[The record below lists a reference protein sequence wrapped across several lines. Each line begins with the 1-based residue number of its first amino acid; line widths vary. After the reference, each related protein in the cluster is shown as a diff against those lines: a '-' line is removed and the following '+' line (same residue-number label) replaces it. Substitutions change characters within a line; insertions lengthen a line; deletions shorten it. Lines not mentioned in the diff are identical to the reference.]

1 MSVAGTSRTGA
12 RIPYQ
17 EAARELLRTSVLDGM
32 RELLTERDWSKITLG
47 DVAAR
52 AGVSRQT
59 LYNEFGSRAGLS
71 QAYALRLADELV
83 DHVREALDDNVG
95 DARAAIR
102 VGMTGFF
109 FAAAADPLVR
119 SLLAGEMKPDLL
131 RLITLDAG
139 PLLEHATARLADV
152 FQHSWVDATDSEADV
167 LAHALVRIA
176 LSYIPNPPVPERDAP
191 AEMSALPSPYVE
203 AIVQVRGIR
212 TPVGDAGHS
221 GA

>member
-1 MSVAGTSRTGA
+1 MSVTPRAGA

-59 LYNEFGSRAGLS
+59 LYNEFGSRSGLS
-71 QAYALRLADELV
+71 QAYALRLADDLV
-83 DHVREALDDNVG
+83 DHVRVALDHNVG

-102 VGMTGFF
+102 VGMANFF
-109 FAAAADPLVR
+109 LAAAADPLVR

-152 FQHSWVDATDSEADV
+152 VQHSWVDATAAEADV
-167 LAHALVRIA
+167 FAHALVRIA
-176 LSYIPNPPVPERDAP
+176 LSYIPNPPVPARDAP
-191 AEMSALPSPYVE
+191 AEMSALLSPYVE
-203 AIVQVRGIR
+203 AIVRERGVR
-212 TPVGDAGHS
+212 TPVSEGSHS
-221 GA
+221 AR

>member
-1 MSVAGTSRTGA
+1 MSATRQGA
-12 RIPYQ
+12 RPPYQ
-17 EAARELLRTSVLDGM
+17 EAARQLLRTSVLDSM
-32 RELLTERDWSKITLG
+32 CELLTERDWSKITLG

-71 QAYALRLADELV
+71 QSYALRLADSLV
-83 DHVREALDDNVG
+83 DQVRDAIHRHVG
-95 DARAAIR
+95 DAREAIR
-102 VGMTGFF
+102 DGMTGFF

-152 FQHSWVDATDSEADV
+152 FQHSWVNATGTEADV

-191 AEMSALPSPYVE
+191 AEMAALLSPYVE
-203 AIVQVRGIR
+203 AIVQARGIR
-212 TPVGDAGHS
+212 P
-221 GA
+221 

>member
-1 MSVAGTSRTGA
+1 MNVAGTPRAGQ
-12 RIPYQ
+12 RVPYQ
-17 EAARELLRTSVLDGM
+17 EAPRELLRTSVLDGM
-32 RELLTERDWSKITLG
+32 RDLLTERDWSKITLG

-59 LYNEFGSRAGLS
+59 LYNEFGSRSGLS
-71 QAYALRLADELV
+71 QSYALRLADELV
-83 DHVREALDDNVG
+83 DHVREALDAHVG

-109 FAAAADPLVR
+109 LAAGADPLVR

-139 PLLEHATARLADV
+139 PLLEHATARLAEV
-152 FQHSWVDATDSEADV
+152 FQHSWVDATDTEADV

-191 AEMSALPSPYVE
+191 AEMSALLGPYVE

-212 TPVGDAGHS
+212 DPNGERNH
-221 GA
+221 

>member
-1 MSVAGTSRTGA
+1 MSVAGTPRTGP

-17 EAARELLRTSVLDGM
+17 EAARELLRNSVLDGM
-32 RELLTERDWSKITLG
+32 RELLTERDWSKVTLG

-71 QAYALRLADELV
+71 QAYALRLADDLV
-83 DHVREALDDNVG
+83 DHVREALDANVG

-102 VGMTGFF
+102 VGMSGFF
-109 FAAAADPLVR
+109 LSAAGDPLVR
-119 SLLAGEMKPDLL
+119 SLLSGEMKPDLL
-131 RLITLDAG
+131 RLITLDAA
-139 PLLEHATARLADV
+139 PLLEHATARLTQV
-152 FQHSWVDATDSEADV
+152 FVHSWVAATEAEADV

-191 AEMSALPSPYVE
+191 AEMSTLLTPYVE
-203 AIVQVRGIR
+203 AIVQVRGMR
-212 TPVGDAGHS
+212 VPS
-221 GA
+221 GEVDH